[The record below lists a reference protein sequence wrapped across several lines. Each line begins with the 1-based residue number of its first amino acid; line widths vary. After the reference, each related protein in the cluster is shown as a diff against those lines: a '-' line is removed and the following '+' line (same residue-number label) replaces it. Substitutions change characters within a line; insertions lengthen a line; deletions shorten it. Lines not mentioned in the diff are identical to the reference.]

1 MVYCEVFKWCIVR
14 YLSGGI
20 AWYCSGI
27 SWYCEVFKW
36 CIVRYLSGIALALL
50 IAGLNEIL
58 LYLLR
63 Y

>member
-1 MVYCEVFKWCIVR
+1 MVLQCYCSGIAR
-14 YLSGGI
+14 YLSGGT

-27 SWYCEVFKW
+27 A
-36 CIVRYLSGIALALL
+36 RYLSGIALALL

-58 LYLLR
+58 LYLLL